1 MGSFKIFDI
10 ASSGMYAELK
20 RIEIIS
26 TNIAN
31 VNSTRTPEGGP
42 YRRKEVVFK
51 EKPLEDEFEKSLES
65 AQENIASGVEVAEIK
80 DDPSPFIV
88 KYDPNHPDADQ
99 NGFVRYPNIN
109 VVHEMVDL
117 VSAGRSYEAN
127 VTVIQSIKNMISK
140 AFEIGR

>member
-20 RIEIIS
+20 RIEVIS

-31 VNSTRTPEGGP
+31 VNSTRTPQGGP

-51 EKPLEDEFEKSLES
+51 EVKMDDFDKALKSAEDEV
-65 AQENIASGVEVAEIK
+65 AVGVEVAEIK

-88 KYDPNHPDADQ
+88 KYDPGHPDADQ
-99 NGFVRYPNIN
+99 NGFVKYPNIN
-109 VVHEMVDL
+109 IVEEMVDL